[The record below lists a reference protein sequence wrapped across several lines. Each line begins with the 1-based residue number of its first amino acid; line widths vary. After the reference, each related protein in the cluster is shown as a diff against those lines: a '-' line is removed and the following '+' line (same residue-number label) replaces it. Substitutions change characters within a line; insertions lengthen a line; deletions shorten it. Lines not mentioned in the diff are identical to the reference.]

1 MLKILMKTGLLA
13 TSFALALSVAQAQ
26 QIIHAVSGTV
36 RALNP
41 NIQMLEVT
49 TDDGSS
55 GHFRWLRK
63 SDGPIQFDKTVSAE
77 ATPPDK
83 LTTTGNHII
92 VYYFGDDTVRTV
104 VAVRDLGAGSVAKET
119 GMVVKMN
126 RKDRL
131 LTIKNPAGTEES
143 FHLDPKTVADGATG
157 VTQGIKTDLS
167 KGDQVRVT
175 SSPSDDGP
183 MALLIVA
190 AV

>member
-1 MLKILMKTGLLA
+1 MMKILLRTGLVA
-13 TSFALALSVAQAQ
+13 TCFALALSIAQAQ

-36 RALNP
+36 RAINP

-63 SDGPIQFDKTVSAE
+63 SDGAIQFDKTVSAE
-77 ATPPDK
+77 ATPADK
-83 LTTTGNHII
+83 FTAKGNHVI
-92 VYYFGDDTVRTV
+92 VYYFGDDEVRTV
-104 VAVRDLGAGSVAKET
+104 VAVRDLGDGSVAKET
-119 GMVVKMN
+119 GTVVKMN

-131 LTIKNPAGTEES
+131 LIIKNASGTEES

-157 VTQGIKTDLS
+157 VTQGIKTDLN

-175 SSPSDDGP
+175 AVPSDDGP
-183 MALLIVA
+183 TALLIVA